1 MDYYEQKV
9 RDDKRKAEEAA
20 ILNWGQSCD
29 LDQCEE
35 AYRLGGTSVT
45 WSDYTYDW
53 FNALSESE
61 QMEHLDNAWDMD
73 KYYADFY
80 TWWDSIGSAKR
91 SEIYK
96 QIMK

>member
-1 MDYYEQKV
+1 MDYYEQ
-9 RDDKRKAEEAA
+9 E

-29 LDQCEE
+29 LDQCEK
-35 AYRLGGTSVT
+35 AYQLGGKSVT

-61 QMEHLDNAWDMD
+61 QMECLDDAWDVD

-80 TWWDSIGSAKR
+80 FWWDSIGSAKR
-91 SEIYK
+91 GEIYN